1 MAREEV
7 ILGAG
12 CFWCTEAAFQEI
24 KGVIKVESGY
34 SGGHV
39 VAPSYEDVCTGETG
53 HAEVIRLTFDPDVL
67 PFKDVLEVYYSIHDP
82 TTLNRQGNDI
92 GTQYRSVI
100 FYTSD
105 RQKKEAEEKIKQLE
119 QDRVFGRPIVTAV
132 EKFSVFYPAED
143 YHRNYYK
150 NNSTAPYCRAVI
162 SPKLDKLKKK
172 QFSLLKA

>member
-1 MAREEV
+1 MGQEEV

-12 CFWCTEAAFQEI
+12 CFWCREAAFQEL